1 MERWREPWES
11 EEEKEIFVSNVMQQ
25 TEGEERVLC
34 GNQLASRVIELI
46 LPYASPSVSARIAA
60 ALIEDLRLACMD
72 PFMSHVLE
80 KLLILSTFT
89 KEGEQG
95 EVKEGEAPSK
105 QTWMI
110 KVCKF
115 VSNNLED
122 FCQDT
127 YASHI
132 LRTVVQCA
140 VGQRYTDQQQKN
152 KGGGGTESKQT
163 EGYDLMVVSRVGGE
177 GGQEQMDEVL
187 DTLTARLMAL
197 PKELLTTELCV

>member
-1 MERWREPWES
+1 MRGASFSERRKENRSFKSQRSSES

-95 EVKEGEAPSK
+95 EVKEEETPSK

-127 YASHI
+127 Y
-132 LRTVVQCA
+132 V
-140 VGQRYTDQQQKN
+140 
-152 KGGGGTESKQT
+152 
-163 EGYDLMVVSRVGGE
+163 
-177 GGQEQMDEVL
+177 
-187 DTLTARLMAL
+187 
-197 PKELLTTELCV
+197 